1 MVDNDVK
8 GYHDV
13 IKVEVVHSLLHS
25 IIPTIRFLTPII

>member
-13 IKVEVVHSLLHS
+13 MEVEVVHSLHS